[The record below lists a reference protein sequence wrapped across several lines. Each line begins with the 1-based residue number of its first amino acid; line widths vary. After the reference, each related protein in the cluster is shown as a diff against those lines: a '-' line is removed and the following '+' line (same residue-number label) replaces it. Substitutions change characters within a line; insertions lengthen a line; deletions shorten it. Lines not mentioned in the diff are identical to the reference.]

1 MKELAELVLKLI
13 PESKSKLVYMDLPK
27 DDPEMR
33 RADNKLA
40 KKKLGWEPKITL
52 EE

>member
-1 MKELAELVLKLI
+1 
-13 PESKSKLVYMDLPK
+13 
-27 DDPEMR
+27 MR

-52 EE
+52 EEWLEKTIAYFRTLK